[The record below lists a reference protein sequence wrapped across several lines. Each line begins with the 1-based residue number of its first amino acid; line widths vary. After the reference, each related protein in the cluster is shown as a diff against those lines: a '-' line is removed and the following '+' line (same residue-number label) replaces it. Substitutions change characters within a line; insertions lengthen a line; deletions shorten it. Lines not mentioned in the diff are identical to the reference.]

1 MTTEFVVVPSA
12 GRLYVRERSVRL
24 GDVNPNGVQRLDA
37 LARFV
42 QDIATADASEALASS
57 SLAYVLRKLS
67 MRIDRAAVLSERLTL
82 TTFCGGTAR
91 GWAER
96 RTSIRGDQG
105 AAIETAAIWVPID
118 AAGRP
123 IRLPP
128 DFLDA
133 YGEAAQ
139 GRRADARL
147 VHQPPPASG
156 VERRPWPLR
165 YVDLD
170 TLGHVNNTAQWAA
183 VEEYLRGRPVGR
195 AEIEFVSVLNAS
207 EPCELLVR
215 EVSVPELVPGNP
227 VEMWLC
233 GEGHVRS
240 SMRVWL
246 AE

>member
-1 MTTEFVVVPSA
+1 MTEMVPVPSV

-24 GDVNPNGVQRLDA
+24 GDVNPSGVQRLDSV
-37 LARFV
+37 ARFV
-42 QDIATADASEALASS
+42 QDIATADAMEALDGSAF
-57 SLAYVLRKLS
+57 AYVLRKLS
-67 MRIDRAAVLSERLTL
+67 IGIERSALLGERLTL

-96 RTSIRGDQG
+96 RTSIRGERG
-105 AAIETAAIWVPID
+105 AVVETSAVWVPID
-118 AAGRP
+118 AEGRP
-123 IRLPP
+123 VRLPP

-147 VHQPPPASG
+147 VHDAPPSRGA
-156 VERRPWPLR
+156 RHRPWPLR

-170 TLGHVNNTAQWAA
+170 TLGHVNNTAQWCAA
-183 VEEYLRGRPVGR
+183 EEILRGKPVAR
-195 AEIEFVSVLNAS
+195 ADIEFVSVLNAS
-207 EPCELLVR
+207 EPCELVVL
-215 EVSVPELVPGNP
+215 EPAPGGER
-227 VEMWLC
+227 VDLWLC

>member
-1 MTTEFVVVPSA
+1 MIEFVPVPSA

-24 GDVNPNGVQRLDA
+24 GDVNPQGVQRLDA

-42 QDIATADASEALASS
+42 QDIATADAAEALSTSAF
-57 SLAYVLRKLS
+57 AYVLRRLS
-67 MRIDRAAVLSERLTL
+67 MRIDRAAVLSERLSL

-96 RTSIRGDQG
+96 RTSIRGERG

-118 AAGRP
+118 SSGRP
-123 IRLPP
+123 VRLPP
-128 DFLDA
+128 EFLDA
-133 YGEAAQ
+133 YGKAAQ

-147 VHQPPPASG
+147 VHGAPPTEEPIT
-156 VERRPWPLR
+156 RRPWPLR

-170 TLGHVNNTAQWAA
+170 TLGHVNNAAHWCA
-183 VEEYLRGRPVGR
+183 VEEVLRGRPVEQ
-195 AEIEFVSVLNAS
+195 AEIEFVSALMFS
-207 EPCELLVR
+207 EPCEVVFR
-215 EVSVPELVPGNP
+215 EPSPGDARLDL
-227 VEMWLC
+227 WLC

-240 SMRVWL
+240 SVRVWL